1 MGTLLN
7 RRRYMGGGSALPY
20 DAEIEYLESTG
31 TQYIDTGI
39 ACASYDGVK
48 AKLQANGERLGGNAY
63 MFFGQGLT
71 YSSNNFELFT
81 ATDNSR
87 ISFCLTGNTDV
98 AIDYTKIFS
107 VNVENKIATYT
118 DESGQVI
125 GVANRSQIGDYTA
138 AFTMAIFAIQRYSYI
153 KTTHNV
159 RCFNFQII
167 QSSIVVM
174 DLIPVRVGQT
184 GYMYDKVSGQLFGN
198 AGTGDFVL
206 GQDKT

>member
-7 RRRYMGGGSALPY
+7 RRRYMGGKALPY

-48 AKLQANGERLGGNAY
+48 AKLQANGERLSENAY
-63 MFFGQGLT
+63 IFFGQGIS
-71 YSSNNFELFT
+71 YSSSNFELYT
-81 ATDNSR
+81 AR
-87 ISFCLTGNTDV
+87 MYPGISFCLAGNTDV

-125 GVANRSQIGDYTA
+125 GVANRSQKGDYTA
-138 AFTMAIFAIQRYSYI
+138 AFTMAICALHRSSYF

-206 GQDKT
+206 GPDKT